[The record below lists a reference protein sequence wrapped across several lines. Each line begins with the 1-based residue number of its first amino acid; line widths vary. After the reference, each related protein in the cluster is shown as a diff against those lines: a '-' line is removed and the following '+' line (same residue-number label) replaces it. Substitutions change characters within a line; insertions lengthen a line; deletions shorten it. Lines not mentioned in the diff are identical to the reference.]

1 MYYLKHDGLRFRYG
15 GQFIAERRRREGDCK
30 LEGEKGVTLFVE
42 NIPMRM
48 QWRGLWHMFARHG
61 EVIRT
66 FIAKKLSRGGKR
78 FGFVE
83 LGNEVDANRAME
95 RLNRFITYG
104 FRLTVKVARQNNL
117 RRSEEK
123 KRPKNEQKRVHIWV
137 ERKEDQPRAEDQL
150 LKELNPRESKCKKV
164 IGHVEEEELWKLQKC
179 LVGETSMV
187 CSVQYLA
194 KRLEA
199 WGLNGI
205 KILRMGGKLFLLTFE
220 DEDLYIMLEDLEWS
234 YLKEIF
240 CKIDVWSEKLKNP
253 SRATWI
259 EVRGLPL
266 HVWNGYTLKRI
277 AAFWGEFEAWG
288 ENLNR
293 TIDAE
298 RTTIL
303 ITTNHQGRIDE
314 LVEIEV
320 GSEIH
325 EVFVRELGFKDS
337 TVDPLV
343 LTDRKLSPVGIPESD
358 SSSESTSSQEQTP
371 PSEKEGNYDDKDS
384 LMDQEIGKEDGESP
398 EHVVV
403 KAKSQVGNKEVNG
416 LGIEEKLPC
425 GEDEKSSHSDH
436 ATAEGMKQI
445 LEVGKN
451 SRTWA
456 EVLSGPMPKSNS
468 GLGMISE
475 AVHQEYVDQ
484 PNIGASRPM
493 ENEKNQVLSLDSAS
507 DRELDSLNHFGELEP
522 GSSSLVEF

>member
-30 LEGEKGVTLFVE
+30 LEGEKGVTL
-42 NIPMRM
+42 
-48 QWRGLWHMFARHG
+48 
-61 EVIRT
+61 
-66 FIAKKLSRGGKR
+66 
-78 FGFVE
+78 
-83 LGNEVDANRAME
+83 
-95 RLNRFITYG
+95 
-104 FRLTVKVARQNNL
+104 LTVKVARQNNL

-150 LKELNPRESKCKKV
+150 LKELNPRE
-164 IGHVEEEELWKLQKC
+164 
-179 LVGETSMV
+179 T
-187 CSVQYLA
+187 
-194 KRLEA
+194 
-199 WGLNGI
+199 
-205 KILRMGGKLFLLTFE
+205 
-220 DEDLYIMLEDLEWS
+220 
-234 YLKEIF
+234 
-240 CKIDVWSEKLKNP
+240 
-253 SRATWI
+253 
-259 EVRGLPL
+259 
-266 HVWNGYTLKRI
+266 
-277 AAFWGEFEAWG
+277 WG

-507 DRELDSLNHFGELEP
+507 DRELDSLNHFGSEEEAVREITLLE
-522 GSSSLVEF
+522 F